1 MRMVLDASK
10 TNPAEKCKSIDR
22 YVQNYPREV
31 QTNSLILAKNPQTN
45 KNKSVDFSA
54 INENGFGCIQNQSL
68 GKCKQISQF
77 TAHENV
83 FGCVQT
89 QTYRRMQ
96 INWPS
101 LALMKMVLD
110 SPTGA

>member
-1 MRMVLDASK
+1 MRPKPTLQENANQLTDV
-10 TNPAEKCKSIDR
+10 
-22 YVQNYPREV
+22 
-31 QTNSLILAKNPQTN
+31 
-45 KNKSVDFSA
+45 SA
-54 INENGFGCIQNQSL
+54 NGNGFGCIQNQSL
-68 GKCKQISQF
+68 DKCEQISQF